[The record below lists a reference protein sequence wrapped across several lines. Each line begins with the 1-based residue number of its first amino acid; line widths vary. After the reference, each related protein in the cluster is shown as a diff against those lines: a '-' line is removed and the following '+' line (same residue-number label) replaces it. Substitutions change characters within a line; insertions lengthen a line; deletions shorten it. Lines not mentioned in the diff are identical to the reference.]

1 MAIENGHN
9 TFINNLE
16 KGVNLPVHENERLS
30 DIRALCGLPK
40 TEVKAF
46 PQKGGTWTDARVN

>member
-16 KGVNLPVHENERLS
+16 KGVNLSVHENERLS
-30 DIRALCGLPK
+30 DIRALCGYWFTK
-40 TEVKAF
+40 DRGEH
-46 PQKGGTWTDARVN
+46 WTDARVN